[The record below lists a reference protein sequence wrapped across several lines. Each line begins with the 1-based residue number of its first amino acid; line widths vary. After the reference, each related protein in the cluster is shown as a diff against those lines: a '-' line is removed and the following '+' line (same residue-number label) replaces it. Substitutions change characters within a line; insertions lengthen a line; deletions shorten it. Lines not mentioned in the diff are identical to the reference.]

1 MGAYLVASPCYHF
14 HLHQSSRNRF
24 VLRWSGSVFLSLN
37 DFVFYCDGRTFP
49 GLLRSVIIWKW
60 IKMIHKNVRC
70 QIWKCKLK
78 SLMEGYFFWKK
89 KMLLN
94 EEYHPEK
101 LCCWLV
107 AFICYHWS
115 WLCASQDTDFNLFRM
130 QLLKFYPRFEEKK
143 GSCHSSYSITSAG
156 YELLSENIL
165 GFSSW

>member
-1 MGAYLVASPCYHF
+1 
-14 HLHQSSRNRF
+14 
-24 VLRWSGSVFLSLN
+24 
-37 DFVFYCDGRTFP
+37 
-49 GLLRSVIIWKW
+49 
-60 IKMIHKNVRC
+60 
-70 QIWKCKLK
+70 
-78 SLMEGYFFWKK
+78 
-89 KMLLN
+89 MLLN
-94 EEYHPEK
+94 KEYHPEK

-165 GFSSW
+165 GFSSWYIKLLISFFLSVYIVNRPLRSQDVSLLHRSKSFQHFFVAKFKLLRETFIYMRQINHA